1 MRAWLVR
8 LAARRREVRGDDGQ
22 ILVLTL
28 GYVVI
33 ALLLVTVVA
42 SATAV
47 HLERKRLLAL
57 ADLVALESADALAD
71 NGYFPSGGRP
81 GGGGGLPLSD
91 ASVRAAVED
100 YLRDDPGAAAGLDQ
114 LTVLSATTP
123 DGQSARVRLGALA
136 KPAVL
141 SWVLAPWSDGIAL
154 EAESVARAS

>member
-1 MRAWLVR
+1 
-8 LAARRREVRGDDGQ
+8 VRGDDGQ

-57 ADLVALESADALAD
+57 ADLVALESADALAEH
-71 NGYFPSGGRP
+71 GYFPSGAGN
-81 GGGGGLPLSD
+81 GAGLPLSD
-91 ASVRAAVED
+91 ASVRVAVED
-100 YLRDDPGAAAGLDQ
+100 YLRDNPGAAAGLDD

-123 DGQSARVRLGALA
+123 DGRSAEVRLGAVA
-136 KPAVL
+136 RPAVV
-141 SWVLAPWSDGIAL
+141 SWVLAPWTDGIAL
-154 EAESVARAS
+154 QAESVARAS

>member
-1 MRAWLVR
+1 VRAWLAR
-8 LAARRREVRGDDGQ
+8 LDARRRDVRGDDGQ

-42 SATAV
+42 SASAV

-57 ADLVALESADALAD
+57 ADLAALESADALAER
-71 NGYFPSGGRP
+71 GYFPTGADGRP
-81 GGGGGLPLSD
+81 GLPLSD

-100 YLRDDPGAAAGLDQ
+100 YLRDNPGAAAGLDD

-123 DGQSARVRLGALA
+123 DGESAEVRLGAVA
-136 KPAVL
+136 RPAVV
-141 SWVLAPWSDGIAL
+141 SWVLSPWTDGIAL